1 MRKRFSKAQL
11 LHFTANLEV
20 ELSSLVGALGR
31 VRAISFLR
39 TVAYSASLKELSRV
53 AAVPKLPN
61 W

>member
-20 ELSSLVGALGR
+20 ELSSLVGAIGR

-39 TVAYSASLKELSRV
+39 TVRLTPPA
-53 AAVPKLPN
+53 
-61 W
+61 